1 MEKLKIAWLD
11 LMTMN
16 KVFLLLIVASGF
28 LLIFYANTDL
38 FRWKSKQIVDRPIS
52 ASLATIHIIDDN
64 GNVNGDGDGSYRNGR
79 IVDNESADIGPLY
92 RRGHAKQLDN
102 NSDRRNKISNLN
114 FHDSNE
120 NSVVIRDDDGSDGTD
135 GAANG
140 VIGNDYGS
148 DWNGDNV
155 AMGDEPNV
163 DFIRQK
169 ANWQRFDAADGR
181 DDGNGDRNKAEWP
194 RRATVVTTGNGQNR
208 EHRYDERDD
217 RDDMHDFDDSDD
229 SASIKRVKYVPRI
242 NETEYNIFLI
252 YTKQNYLLKMKFELF
267 IKSLLK
273 YSSIKL
279 HLHIISDGKSE
290 HFAEEILKRLINQY
304 KRIVFYTL
312 YSVDDCAAKIS
323 DISRIMMPYFS
334 SHPGSYYSDALFY
347 LSLGLHRIVD
357 VKMRRA
363 ILIDCDVVFRT
374 DVKRLF
380 DEFDKWVTAI
390 PRRSPK
396 RAFELIYSFIHSS
409 ADFRRTICLA

>member
-1 MEKLKIAWLD
+1 
-11 LMTMN
+11 MTMN
-16 KVFLLLIVASGF
+16 KILLLLIVASGF

-38 FRWKSKQIVDRPIS
+38 FRWKSKQIADRPIS

-64 GNVNGDGDGSYRNGR
+64 GNVNDDSASSSYRNAR
-79 IVDNESADIGPLY
+79 VNTENVVDIDREVN
-92 RRGHAKQLDN
+92 RRGHAAAKQLDN
-102 NSDRRNKISNLN
+102 NSNRRNNINNLN
-114 FHDSNE
+114 FNDN
-120 NSVVIRDDDGSDGTD
+120 NDDDVVIGNNDADANANDDDGIDAVNS
-135 GAANG
+135 
-140 VIGNDYGS
+140 VIGNDYGGEWPS
-148 DWNGDNV
+148 DNV
-155 AMGDEPNV
+155 VMNDDPSV

-169 ANWQRFDAADGR
+169 ENWQRFDA
-181 DDGNGDRNKAEWP
+181 DDERSKAEWSN
-194 RRATVVTTGNGQNR
+194 RASALVNDDKKNR
-208 EHRYDERDD
+208 EHRYDVHDGGNGGVGSG
-217 RDDMHDFDDSDD
+217 HDFDDIDD
-229 SASIKRVKYVPRI
+229 SNSIKRVKYVPRI
-242 NETEYNIFLI
+242 NETEYNIFII

-290 HFAEEILKRLINQY
+290 RFAEEILKRLINQY

-357 VKMRRA
+357 VHMRRA

-380 DEFDKWVTAI
+380 DEFDK
-390 PRRSPK
+390 
-396 RAFELIYSFIHSS
+396 
-409 ADFRRTICLA
+409 

>member
-1 MEKLKIAWLD
+1 
-11 LMTMN
+11 MTMN
-16 KVFLLLIVASGF
+16 KVLLLLIVASGF

-38 FRWKSKQIVDRPIS
+38 FRWKSKQTVDRPIS
-52 ASLATIHIIDDN
+52 ASLATIHVIDDN
-64 GNVNGDGDGSYRNGR
+64 GNVNDDSVSRSGYRNAR
-79 IVDNESADIGPLY
+79 VDSKNGDIDQSS

-102 NSDRRNKISNLN
+102 NSNRRNNVNNLN
-114 FHDSNE
+114 FNE
-120 NSVVIRDDDGSDGTD
+120 NNVVIRNDANGGGID
-135 GAANG
+135 AANG
-140 VIGNDYGS
+140 VIGNDYGGDWGS
-148 DWNGDNV
+148 DNAVMN
-155 AMGDEPNV
+155 DEPSV

-169 ANWQRFDAADGR
+169 ENWQRFNAD
-181 DDGNGDRNKAEWP
+181 DDRNKAEWP
-194 RRATVVTTGNGQNR
+194 RRASAMGKGDSPDR
-208 EHRYDERDD
+208 EHRYVD
-217 RDDMHDFDDSDD
+217 RRGGDDFDDSDD
-229 SASIKRVKYVPRI
+229 STSIKRVKYVPRI
-242 NETEYNIFLI
+242 NETEYNIFII

-273 YSSIKL
+273 YSSIRL

-357 VKMRRA
+357 VNMRRA

-380 DEFDKWVTAI
+380 DEFDK
-390 PRRSPK
+390 
-396 RAFELIYSFIHSS
+396 
-409 ADFRRTICLA
+409 

>member
-1 MEKLKIAWLD
+1 
-11 LMTMN
+11 MTMN
-16 KVFLLLIVASGF
+16 KVLLLLIVASGF

-52 ASLATIHIIDDN
+52 ASLATIHVIDDN
-64 GNVNGDGDGSYRNGR
+64 GNVNQDSVSGSSYRNARFDSENG
-79 IVDNESADIGPLY
+79 DIDHAF

-102 NSDRRNKISNLN
+102 NSNRRNKVNNLN
-114 FHDSNE
+114 FNE
-120 NSVVIRDDDGSDGTD
+120 NNVVIRNDADVDGID
-135 GAANG
+135 AANG
-140 VIGNDYGS
+140 VIGNDYGGDWSSS
-148 DWNGDNV
+148 DNAVMN
-155 AMGDEPNV
+155 DEPSV

-169 ANWQRFDAADGR
+169 ENWQRFDA
-181 DDGNGDRNKAEWP
+181 DDDRNEAEWP
-194 RRATVVTTGNGQNR
+194 RRPSAMANG
-208 EHRYDERDD
+208 D
-217 RDDMHDFDDSDD
+217 RDFDDSDD
-229 SASIKRVKYVPRI
+229 STSIKRVKYVPRV
-242 NETEYNIFLI
+242 NETEYNIFII

-273 YSSIKL
+273 YSSIRL

-290 HFAEEILKRLINQY
+290 HFAEESLKRLINQY

-357 VKMRRA
+357 VNMRRA

-380 DEFDKWVTAI
+380 DEFDK
-390 PRRSPK
+390 
-396 RAFELIYSFIHSS
+396 
-409 ADFRRTICLA
+409 